1 MSDPRADLAE
11 MRHVVEFVG
20 LTFPRGV
27 LGPEAMDLATALGL
41 PDADPALVD
50 RLMRRVAAAQWVAL
64 QGPMNAA
71 LARVGEPSDAAD
83 ARALD
88 RAREF
93 AEDADPEN
101 PLALAL
107 SERAGHD
114 LAAVRA
120 RAHDRLEALA
130 VVQAMG
136 ERRPEA
142 MVALAATA
150 GRITADLLD
159 LDADDF
165 AAEIAAYADAGTTA
179 EAASPA
185 LVRSTGDEEIRAW
198 AREALA
204 SLDVPAPAAALA
216 AVRSLA
222 AGPVPANPTDD
233 VLWTATIIVLAED
246 AIDLAT
252 TEAVA
257 EGGDPGDG
265 TAGEG
270 AGPTP

>member
-1 MSDPRADLAE
+1 MSDLRADLAD
-11 MRHVVEFVG
+11 MRRVVDFAG
-20 LTFPRGV
+20 LAFPRGV

-41 PDADPALVD
+41 PDPDPELIDALV
-50 RLMRRVAAAQWVAL
+50 RRVAAAQWIAL

-71 LARVGEPSDAAD
+71 LDRVEPPADLSD

-88 RAREF
+88 RARAF

-101 PLALAL
+101 PFALALA
-107 SERAGHD
+107 ERAGHD

-120 RAHDRLEALA
+120 RALDRLEALA
-130 VVQAMG
+130 VVQADG
-136 ERRPEA
+136 ADRPEA
-142 MVALAATA
+142 LVALASTT

-159 LDADDF
+159 LDPDDF
-165 AAEIAAYADAGTTA
+165 AAEIAAYADVDTTA
-179 EAASPA
+179 EAASPV

-198 AREALA
+198 AREAIQ
-204 SLDVPAPAAALA
+204 SLEVPAPPNALA

-222 AGPVPANPTDD
+222 HGQVPADPTDD

-252 TEAVA
+252 TEAA
-257 EGGDPGDG
+257 PDDEADQPDDDG
-265 TAGEG
+265 
-270 AGPTP
+270 

>member
-1 MSDPRADLAE
+1 MSDLRADLAD
-11 MRHVVEFVG
+11 MRRVVDFAG
-20 LTFPRGV
+20 LAFPRGV

-41 PDADPALVD
+41 PDPDPELVD
-50 RLMRRVAAAQWVAL
+50 TLVRRVAAAQWIAL

-71 LARVGEPSDAAD
+71 LARVEMPADPSD
-83 ARALD
+83 ARALE
-88 RAREF
+88 RARDF

-101 PLALAL
+101 PFALAL

-120 RAHDRLEALA
+120 RALDRLDALA
-130 VVQAMG
+130 VAQADG
-136 ERRPEA
+136 ADRPEA
-142 MVALAATA
+142 LVALASTA

-159 LDADDF
+159 LDPDDF
-165 AAEIAAYADAGTTA
+165 AAEIAAYADVGTTA

-185 LVRSTGDEEIRAW
+185 LVRATGDEEIRTW
-198 AREALA
+198 AREALGT
-204 SLDVPAPAAALA
+204 LDVPAPPTALA

-222 AGPVPANPTDD
+222 DGPVPDDATDD

-252 TEAVA
+252 TEATPDDDA
-257 EGGDPGDG
+257 TDDPGD
-265 TAGEG
+265 AIASEV
-270 AGPTP
+270 